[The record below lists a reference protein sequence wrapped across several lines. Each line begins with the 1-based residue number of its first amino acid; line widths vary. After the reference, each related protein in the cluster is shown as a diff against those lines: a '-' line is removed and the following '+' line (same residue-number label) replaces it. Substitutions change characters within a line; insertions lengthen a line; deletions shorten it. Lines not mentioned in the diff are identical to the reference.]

1 MCCFSGPVKSVSA
14 TNIFAR
20 METGERQ
27 LLVYRMSLETDQAV
41 AMVLPLPVAKGSTE
55 KAVRFINLQKY
66 PNFFDDLEVG
76 FPVPMTRSMHGDG
89 PMPSSAGIQS
99 ATLTVYH
106 VGDFEASFVPSVK
119 DFDRLDQQFRLPPGA
134 FKKLPGY
141 KTFGFAVFKLKAGV
155 QNVHPMALEF
165 RTDLPTRLFFPTVH
179 IHDGQVHEE
188 AEFDHKLY
196 CQPSAALQLKMAEW
210 EESPKLAGK
219 FMDVKKSV
227 GIITADE
234 HCYKHELR
242 GVLPNRDT
250 FAEAR
255 T

>member
-20 METGERQ
+20 MESGERQ
-27 LLVYRMSLETDQAV
+27 LLVYRMSLETSKAV

-66 PNFFDDLEVG
+66 PNFFDDLAVG
-76 FPVPMTRSMHGDG
+76 FPIFLTHSNKSESIPAPLSD
-89 PMPSSAGIQS
+89 SS

-106 VGDFEASFVPSVK
+106 VGEFDASFVPSVK
-119 DFDRLDQQFRLPPGA
+119 DFDRLDKQFRLPPSA
-134 FKKLPGY
+134 FKKLPDY
-141 KTFGFAVFKLKAGV
+141 KDFGFAVFKLKPGT
-155 QNVHPMALEF
+155 QHVHPMAFEF
-165 RTDLPTRLFFPTVH
+165 RTALPSRLFFPTVH
-179 IHDGQVHEE
+179 IHDGQVHAE

-196 CQPSAALQLKMAEW
+196 CQPSDALQLKMAEW
-210 EESPKLAGK
+210 EKSPSLANK
-219 FMDVKKSV
+219 FMDLKKAAN
-227 GIITADE
+227 IILAEE

-242 GVLPNRDT
+242 GMLPNKDT

-255 T
+255 I

>member
-20 METGERQ
+20 MESGERQ
-27 LLVYRMSLETDQAV
+27 LLVYRMSLETDKAV

-55 KAVRFINLQKY
+55 KALRFINLQKY

-76 FPVPMTRSMHGDG
+76 FPAPVSHSANNDG
-89 PMPSSAGIQS
+89 PMTASKGFNE
-99 ATLTVYH
+99 TLTVYH

-119 DFDRLDQQFRLPPGA
+119 DFDRLDKQFRLPPTA

-141 KTFGFAVFKLKAGV
+141 KNFGFAVFKLKAGA
-155 QNVHPMALEF
+155 QHVHPMAFEF

-179 IHDGQVHEE
+179 IHDGQVHAE

-196 CQPSAALQLKMAEW
+196 CQPSEVLQLKMADW
-210 EESPKLAGK
+210 EESPSLASK
-219 FMDVKKSV
+219 FMDVKKTG
-227 GIITADE
+227 GIIVAEE

-242 GVLPNRDT
+242 GMLPNRDT

>member
-1 MCCFSGPVKSVSA
+1 
-14 TNIFAR
+14 
-20 METGERQ
+20 METGARQ
-27 LLVYRMSLETDQAV
+27 LLVYRMSLETDNAV

-66 PNFFDDLEVG
+66 PNFFDDLEKG
-76 FPVPMTRSMHGDG
+76 FPVPPPPPSKGLEDMPMSTG
-89 PMPSSAGIQS
+89 PRE
-99 ATLTVYH
+99 TLTVYH

-119 DFDRLDQQFRLPPGA
+119 DFDRLDKKFRLPPAA

-141 KTFGFAVFKLKAGV
+141 KNFGFAVFKLKPGA
-155 QNVHPMALEF
+155 QNVHPMAFEF

-179 IHDGQVHEE
+179 IHDGEVHGE
-188 AEFDHKLY
+188 ADFDHKLY
-196 CQPSAALQLKMAEW
+196 CQPSDALQLKMADW

-219 FMDVKKSV
+219 FMDVKKSA
-227 GIITADE
+227 GIVTADE
-234 HCYKHELR
+234 HCYKHELH
-242 GVLPNRDT
+242 GLLPNRDT

>member
-27 LLVYRMSLETDQAV
+27 LLVYRMSLETDKAV
-41 AMVLPLPVAKGSTE
+41 AMVLPLPIAKGSTE
-55 KAVRFINLQKY
+55 KALRFINLQKY
-66 PNFFDDLEVG
+66 PNFFDDLEKG
-76 FPVPMTRSMHGDG
+76 FPVPPPSEFMHSDG
-89 PMPSSAGIQS
+89 PVALSAGIREP
-99 ATLTVYH
+99 LTVYH

-119 DFDRLDQQFRLPPGA
+119 DFDRLDKQFRLPPAA

-141 KTFGFAVFKLKAGV
+141 KNFGFAVFKLKPGA
-155 QNVHPMALEF
+155 QNVHPMAFEF
-165 RTDLPTRLFFPTVH
+165 RTDLPARLFFPTVH
-179 IHDGQVHEE
+179 IHDGEAHAE

-196 CQPSAALQLKMAEW
+196 CQPSDALQLKMAEW
-210 EESPKLAGK
+210 EESPKLAST
-219 FMDVKKSV
+219 FMDVKKAA
-227 GIITADE
+227 GIVAAAE

-242 GVLPNRDT
+242 GMLPNRDT

>member
-20 METGERQ
+20 MKTGERQ
-27 LLVYRMSLETDQAV
+27 LLVYRMSLETHKAV

-55 KAVRFINLQKY
+55 KGLHFINLQKY
-66 PNFFDDLEVG
+66 PNFFDDLEKG
-76 FPVPMTRSMHGDG
+76 FPVTPPPKSDGDM
-89 PMPSSAGIQS
+89 MPSRSSAGIHE
-99 ATLTVYH
+99 TLTVH
-106 VGDFEASFVPSVK
+106 RVGDFEASFVPSVK
-119 DFDRLDQQFRLPPGA
+119 DFDRLDKQFRLPPAA

-141 KTFGFAVFKLKAGV
+141 KNFGFAVFKLKPGA
-155 QNVHPMALEF
+155 QNVHPMAFEF

-179 IHDGQVHEE
+179 IHDGEVHAE

-196 CQPSAALQLKMAEW
+196 CQPSDALQMKMAAW
-210 EESPKLAGK
+210 EESPKLAST
-219 FMDVKKSV
+219 FMDVKKSAGV
-227 GIITADE
+227 VTADE
-234 HCYKHELR
+234 HCYKHELH
-242 GVLPNRDT
+242 GMLPNRDT

>member
-27 LLVYRMSLETDQAV
+27 LLVYRMSLETDKAV

-66 PNFFDDLEVG
+66 PNFFDDLEKG
-76 FPVPMTRSMHGDG
+76 FPVP
-89 PMPSSAGIQS
+89 PPPPSTGLENVPLSAGMNN
-99 ATLTVYH
+99 TLTVFH

-119 DFDRLDQQFRLPPGA
+119 DFDRLDKQFRLPPAA

-141 KTFGFAVFKLKAGV
+141 KNFGFAVFKLKPGA
-155 QNVHPMALEF
+155 QNVHPMAFEF
-165 RTDLPTRLFFPTVH
+165 RTDLPMRLFFPTVH
-179 IHDGQVHEE
+179 IHDGEVHAE

-196 CQPSAALQLKMAEW
+196 CQPSEALQLKMADW
-210 EESPKLAGK
+210 EESPSLANK
-219 FMDVKKSV
+219 FMDMNKAG
-227 GIITADE
+227 GIVLAEE
-234 HCYKHELR
+234 HCYKHELH
-242 GVLPNRDT
+242 GMLPNRDT

>member
-1 MCCFSGPVKSVSA
+1 
-14 TNIFAR
+14 

-27 LLVYRMSLETDQAV
+27 LLVYRMSLETDKAV

-66 PNFFDDLEVG
+66 PNFFDDLAAG
-76 FPVPMTRSMHGDG
+76 FPVYITHSSKNLGIPTD
-89 PMPSSAGIQS
+89 SAGINE
-99 ATLTVYH
+99 TLAVYH

-119 DFDRLDQQFRLPPGA
+119 DFDRLDKQFRLPSGA

-141 KTFGFAVFKLKAGV
+141 KNFGFAVFKLKPGA
-155 QNVHPMALEF
+155 QNVHPMAFEF

-179 IHDGQVHEE
+179 IHDGEVHAE
-188 AEFDHKLY
+188 ADFDHKLY
-196 CQPSAALQLKMAEW
+196 CQPSEALQLKMAEW
-210 EESPKLAGK
+210 EESPKLAST
-219 FMDVKKSV
+219 FMDVKKAA
-227 GIITADE
+227 GIVTADE

-242 GVLPNRDT
+242 GLLPNRDT